1 MLIHNFVNK
10 YGGLLK
16 LAKRENLENNR
27 MYFLNLSDPSEFE
40 CMAEQFGGQEH
51 IKMEYPIF
59 WDKMQRTREMHRKN
73 GVNRT
78 PLKKGDLEELLY
90 VYDMHVTDKG
100 MLFGAGAATLL
111 DPAAQICASVSL
123 YQGDQCIGH
132 NADFSCA
139 SRRASVAC
147 TSDEKWKK
155 GASKTIVHLAW
166 QRPNDNFL
174 TAAIVVYE
182 ETELY
187 EDPIAS
193 VEVEHPSVSNSFFPP
208 TPIKERQA
216 AYQEP
221 GRQYVNICYARAPE
235 SGERCHYYY
244 SQGLKDGKQEIY
256 LDVRGDVI
264 LKGKGGETREIFES
278 VKNVFLH
285 LDTPYGGV
293 LAKEI
298 ENLASYVYATA
309 NGFRFA
315 FPTDWG
321 VKIPGGVLA
330 AREICYL
337 DCRIEY
343 YIRGDEKLKKLNIGS
358 RISSSQEENEHWT
371 KIPDIKLN
379 WGCVAKDTQILM
391 ADYSTRRISD
401 IRRGDRIM
409 GGKTGRPVTVL
420 DVIYGNESILWCV
433 KGINGEN
440 IYMSSEH
447 PVVTREGDKM
457 AVDLMETDSI
467 QKEDGIFTPVEFRY
481 DKYYGDIVYNMILEN
496 DHYFIANGYIIGD
509 MEIQGSIMRKSI
521 EREYNTPEHIVKEV
535 EKMRSQL
542 HKE

>member
-1 MLIHNFVNK
+1 MNK
-10 YGGLLK
+10 YEESLK
-16 LAKRENLENNR
+16 LVRRENLENNR
-27 MYFLNLSDPSEFE
+27 MYFLDLSDPCEFE
-40 CMAEQFGGQEH
+40 CLAEQFGGQEH

-59 WDKMQRTREMHRKN
+59 WNKIQRTREMHQKN

-78 PLKKGDLEELLY
+78 PLKKGDLQELLY
-90 VYDMHVTDKG
+90 VYDMHVTDKD

-111 DPAAQICASVSL
+111 DPAEQICVSVSL
-123 YQGDQCIGH
+123 YQRGQCIGH
-132 NADFSCA
+132 NADFAFA
-139 SRRASVAC
+139 SRRISVEC
-147 TSDEKWKK
+147 TSDEKWEQ
-155 GASKTIVHLAW
+155 GASKTIVHLTW
-166 QRPNDNFL
+166 QRPDDDFL

-187 EDPIAS
+187 ADPIAS
-193 VEVEHPSVSNSFFPP
+193 VEVEHPSASNSGTPP

-221 GRQYVNICYARAPE
+221 SRQYVNICYARTPS

-244 SQGLKDGKQEIY
+244 VQGLKNGRQEIY
-256 LDVRGDVI
+256 LDVQGDVA
-264 LKGKGGETREIFES
+264 LKGKAGETREIFES
-278 VKNVFLH
+278 AKNVSLY

-293 LAKEI
+293 LAKKI
-298 ENLASYVYATA
+298 ENPSSYVYATK
-309 NGFRFA
+309 NGFCFK

-321 VKIPGGVLA
+321 VVIPGGVLA

-337 DCRIEY
+337 NCCIEY
-343 YIRGDEKLKKLNIGS
+343 YIKNDAELKRLNIGS
-358 RISSSQEENEHWT
+358 RVSASQEGNVHWT

-391 ADYSTRRISD
+391 ADRSTRRISD
-401 IRRGDRIM
+401 IREGDRIM
-409 GGKTGRPVTVL
+409 GGKTGRYVTVL
-420 DVIYGNESILWCV
+420 DVVCGNEPLLWCV
-433 KGINGEN
+433 KGIGGEN

-447 PVVTREGDKM
+447 PVVTKNGDKK

-467 QKEDGIFTPVEFRY
+467 QKEDGTFAPVEFRY
-481 DKYYGDIVYNMILEN
+481 DKYYGDIVYNLILED

-509 MEIQGSIMRKSI
+509 MEIQGAVMRKSM

-535 EKMRSQL
+535 AKMRSRL